1 MCRAVNDE
9 MSAAR
14 TVKHDDNTK
23 GSEDKQHPNTEN
35 HPLKGINPR
44 KEEECKKLGSEAD
57 PE

>member
-1 MCRAVNDE
+1 MCGAVKDE

-14 TVKHDDNTK
+14 KVRHDGNTSSSK
-23 GSEDKQHPNTEN
+23 KQDPNTEN

>member
-1 MCRAVNDE
+1 MCGAVNDE

-14 TVKHDDNTK
+14 EVRHGDNTSSSK
-23 GSEDKQHPNTEN
+23 KKDPNTEN
-35 HPLKGINPR
+35 ALKGINPR

>member
-1 MCRAVNDE
+1 MCKAVHDE
-9 MSAAR
+9 MSAAK
-14 TVKHDDNTK
+14 TVKHEDNTK
-23 GSEDKQHPNTEN
+23 GSKINHPNMEN